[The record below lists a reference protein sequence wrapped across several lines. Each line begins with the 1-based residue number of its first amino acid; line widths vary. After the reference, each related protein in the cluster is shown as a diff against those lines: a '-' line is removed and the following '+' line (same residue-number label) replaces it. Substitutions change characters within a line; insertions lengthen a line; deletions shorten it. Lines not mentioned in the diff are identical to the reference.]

1 MLETRLLRRVIHYIW
16 ECYRARQE
24 IKIRLT
30 NHQGDELQV
39 EEHVD
44 ELTVVVRYFARQ
56 PSGELVKQMEVRCY
70 VLQHGEW
77 IPIELYVAPGLYL
90 VYATVQGERQP
101 LNVLDAQSQVQAA
114 GFCDQWALAILGSG
128 FLAHAAKLHP
138 LGKGAEVRPRWPQPT
153 VPVPSLEQIE
163 EWAWEDGGCE
173 ATDACWVEIDGVCP
187 HGHPSWLLRLGLA

>member
-1 MLETRLLRRVIHYIW
+1 M
-16 ECYRARQE
+16 
-24 IKIRLT
+24 
-30 NHQGDELQV
+30 
-39 EEHVD
+39 
-44 ELTVVVRYFARQ
+44 
-56 PSGELVKQMEVRCY
+56 
-70 VLQHGEW
+70 
-77 IPIELYVAPGLYL
+77 APCLYL
-90 VYATVQGERQP
+90 VYATVQGEHQP

-138 LGKGAEVRPRWPQPT
+138 LGKRAEVRPRWPQPT

-173 ATDACWVEIDGVCP
+173 AIDACWVEIDGVGVCP